1 MTLLLLATVILI
13 IWFALVVLFP
23 IPWALIVEKEN
34 SYWVNKGV
42 IKAATAEKIV
52 RFEKGKG
59 FKIVLGFALIGSV
72 VSIWI
77 LS

>member
-42 IKAATAEKIV
+42 ITTATADKIV

-59 FKIVLGFALIGSV
+59 FKIVLGFALIGSA

-77 LS
+77 SS

>member
-1 MTLLLLATVILI
+1 MTLLLLTSVILT

-34 SYWVNKGV
+34 SYWANKGV
-42 IKAATAEKIV
+42 IKAATADKIV

-59 FKIVLGFALIGSV
+59 FKIVLGFALI
-72 VSIWI
+72 VSAVGIWI
-77 LS
+77 SS

>member
-1 MTLLLLATVILI
+1 MTLLLLTSVILT

-34 SYWVNKGV
+34 SYWVNKRV

-72 VSIWI
+72 VSVWI